1 MVVFFSWNG
10 TYAGDGKFH
19 KITSDMEIVTSSG
32 GEFAIDKTQ
41 MVAQLLF
48 TFSGGEHAHIYW
60 DPTTGY
66 GNVDSSDHTL
76 YVIAG
81 IVGAIAGVTAI
92 AAVAMHLNKRKSSTF
107 NVGDFSGT
115 KTHGNYGSV

>member
-1 MVVFFSWNG
+1 
-10 TYAGDGKFH
+10 
-19 KITSDMEIVTSSG
+19 
-32 GEFAIDKTQ
+32 
-41 MVAQLLF
+41 
-48 TFSGGEHAHIYW
+48 FSGGEHAHIYW